1 MTTMTRTE
9 RPSVRRPLP
18 LPLPPPTTGR
28 GKPGWMGGLVVLLG
42 FGLAI
47 WWGTATYLGM
57 VDDLAG
63 LRRVQIPSAGV
74 VALEEGTQILSV
86 ESGRLAT
93 FSDLR
98 FAVRG
103 PDGATV
109 PVGPYDGDLR
119 YDVPDQPGR
128 VGHAVATFE
137 TSSPGRYTVRV
148 DGRAATGAILAIG
161 EDASRA
167 ALPEILGAM
176 ALMGASLVGGA
187 IFLALRIA
195 RWGDGR

>member
-9 RPSVRRPLP
+9 RPSIRRPLP
-18 LPLPPPTTGR
+18 PPPAAVGR
-28 GKPGWMGGLVVLLG
+28 GRKNRWMGGLVVLLG
-42 FGLAI
+42 FGLAT
-47 WWGTATYLGM
+47 WWGAATYLGM

-63 LRRVQIPSAGV
+63 LRRVQIPSARV
-74 VALEEGTQILSV
+74 VVLDAGTQILSV

-98 FAVRG
+98 FAVVG
-103 PDGATV
+103 PDGADV
-109 PVGPYDGDLR
+109 PVDPYEGDLR

-128 VGHAVATFE
+128 VGRAVAMFE
-137 TSSPGRYTVRV
+137 TGTPGRYTVRV

-167 ALPEILGAM
+167 ALPQILGAM
-176 ALMGASLVGGA
+176 ALMAASLIGGA
-187 IFLALRIA
+187 ILLARRIA

>member
-1 MTTMTRTE
+1 MTALTRTE
-9 RPSVRRPLP
+9 RPSVRLP
-18 LPLPPPTTGR
+18 LPLPPATVGR
-28 GKPGWMGGLVVLLG
+28 RRKPGWVGGLVVLLG

-57 VDDLAG
+57 VDDLAR
-63 LRRVQIPSAGV
+63 LHRVQIPSAHV
-74 VALEEGTQILSV
+74 VVLDEGTQILSV

-98 FAVRG
+98 FAVVG
-103 PDGATV
+103 PDGAAV
-109 PVGPYDGDLR
+109 PVDLYERDLR

-128 VGHAVATFE
+128 EGRAVATFE
-137 TSSPGRYTVRV
+137 TDSPGRYTVRV

-176 ALMGASLVGGA
+176 ALMAASLVGGA
-187 IFLALRIA
+187 ILIALRIA

>member
-1 MTTMTRTE
+1 MA
-9 RPSVRRPLP
+9 
-18 LPLPPPTTGR
+18 
-28 GKPGWMGGLVVLLG
+28 GLLVLLG
-42 FGLAI
+42 IGLAI
-47 WWGTATYLGM
+47 WWGAATYLGM
-57 VDDLAG
+57 VDDLRG
-63 LRRVQIPSAGV
+63 LHRVQVPSARMV
-74 VALEEGTQILSV
+74 VLDEGTQILSV

-98 FAVRG
+98 FAVVG
-103 PDGATV
+103 PDGAAV
-109 PVGPYDGDLR
+109 PVDPYEGDLR

-128 VGHAVATFE
+128 VGRAVATFE
-137 TSSPGRYTVRV
+137 TGSPGRYTLRV

-176 ALMGASLVGGA
+176 ALMAASLAGGA
-187 IFLALRIA
+187 ILLALRIA